1 MKKRR
6 NYKEIPLT
14 TGNNPQAGERG
25 GGGKDRF
32 FSRTDRVDDEGEKE
46 ELLGKYL
53 DILNPDTAL

>member
-25 GGGKDRF
+25 GGGKARF
-32 FSRTDRVDDEGEKE
+32 FLRTDRVDDEGEKE
-46 ELLGKYL
+46 ELVGKYL
-53 DILNPDTAL
+53 DILT